1 MLRIFR
7 VTKVVSLTLA
17 AVVVLCASA
26 NFMAH
31 AEGTKVAVV
40 DRNLIT
46 RDSSAAKW
54 MRSVIDS
61 KYQQYQAEI
70 KNAQNALAS
79 ARDDLKRQS
88 PNLDTGSIRKRRAE
102 IRQQANELSR
112 VLQARKSELDQML
125 NKGMAQIDNV
135 LNEILKTLARE
146 RGIKMIMN
154 ATKSQRIVL
163 FIDKNLILTEEAL
176 KRLNQS
182 LPKVVLPGKPGLS
195 KRQ

>member
-1 MLRIFR
+1 
-7 VTKVVSLTLA
+7 
-17 AVVVLCASA
+17 
-26 NFMAH
+26 
-31 AEGTKVAVV
+31 
-40 DRNLIT
+40 
-46 RDSSAAKW
+46 
-54 MRSVIDS
+54 
-61 KYQQYQAEI
+61 
-70 KNAQNALAS
+70 
-79 ARDDLKRQS
+79 
-88 PNLDTGSIRKRRAE
+88 
-102 IRQQANELSR
+102 
-112 VLQARKSELDQML
+112 ML

-182 LPKVVLPGKPGLS
+182 LPKVVLPGKPGPS

>member
-88 PNLDTGSIRKRRAE
+88 PNLDVGSIRKRRAE

-182 LPKVVLPGKPGLS
+182 LPKVVLPGKPGPS